1 MNQMRYFIR
10 SVKYFLYFTLIF
22 VVIIAILVFIGAAD
36 ADISTMFRGG
46 YSALWKIA
54 LLFAVISA
62 IYPSVGFIK
71 KEAEIAGSWEEIS
84 DDIKDFMSGRGY
96 VLESEDTGTMTF
108 RKKGMERLTRMYE
121 DRITLTA
128 RIGGVDVDG
137 MRKDVVRLA
146 MGLESRF
153 RRREE

>member
-1 MNQMRYFIR
+1 
-10 SVKYFLYFTLIF
+10 
-22 VVIIAILVFIGAAD
+22 
-36 ADISTMFRGG
+36 
-46 YSALWKIA
+46 
-54 LLFAVISA
+54 
-62 IYPSVGFIK
+62 
-71 KEAEIAGSWEEIS
+71 
-84 DDIKDFMSGRGY
+84 
-96 VLESEDTGTMTF
+96 MTF
-108 RKKGMERLTRMYE
+108 RKKGVERLTRMYE

>member
-1 MNQMRYFIR
+1 
-10 SVKYFLYFTLIF
+10 
-22 VVIIAILVFIGAAD
+22 
-36 ADISTMFRGG
+36 
-46 YSALWKIA
+46 
-54 LLFAVISA
+54 
-62 IYPSVGFIK
+62 
-71 KEAEIAGSWEEIS
+71 
-84 DDIKDFMSGRGY
+84 MSGRGY

-108 RKKGMERLTRMYE
+108 RKKGVERLTRMYE